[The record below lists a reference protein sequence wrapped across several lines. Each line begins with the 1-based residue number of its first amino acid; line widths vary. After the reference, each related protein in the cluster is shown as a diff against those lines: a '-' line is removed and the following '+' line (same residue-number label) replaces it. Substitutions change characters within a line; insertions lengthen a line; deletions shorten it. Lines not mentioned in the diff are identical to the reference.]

1 MHHRR
6 IFAAGNSYACGES
19 IGRRWRNSIITIL
32 KSNENAALSKDGMT
46 LHDWLPHARGLLP
59 FIQEYAPN
67 TMEEMKGMA
76 AGSDIT
82 LDNILLFQNPGQH
95 DFSSKIR
102 LYGDCLWQRLRN
114 ALPDL
119 FILKI
124 GFQNESEKI

>member
-6 IFAAGNSYACGES
+6 IFAAGNSYARGES
-19 IGRRWRNSIITIL
+19 IGKRWRNSIITIL
-32 KSNENAALSKDGMT
+32 KSIETAALAKDGMT
-46 LHDWLPHARGLLP
+46 LQDWLPRARGLLP

-95 DFSSKIR
+95 HFSSKIR
-102 LYGDCLWQRLRN
+102 LYGNRLW
-114 ALPDL
+114 
-119 FILKI
+119 
-124 GFQNESEKI
+124 